1 MIGAQEKEVVRIG
14 ELAVVQVN
22 DDDRLKCRETMK
34 MARSCQVWGV
44 L

>member
-22 DDDRLKCRETMK
+22 DGDSLKYCGTMK
-34 MARSCQVWGV
+34 MARSRQIWGV